1 MGPYLRL
8 LRPGNSLIGLVGTV
22 VGGYAVYG
30 FSALGGWRPL
40 LTLLL
45 AGLTTFLVTGA
56 GNVLNDFTDR
66 DEDKVNHP
74 ERPIPSGEIGAD
86 SARRY
91 ALTLFVA
98 SPFPLLLAGFLAPSG
113 WELSG
118 GLLPLGLWALAVAL
132 LLSYEGYTKARGLA
146 GNATVAFL
154 TGEVFLFGAAVV
166 GRPLSALAL
175 TGMAAL
181 ATLSREVIKDM
192 EDLEGDLSRKTLPR
206 TLGLRTSSVVAR
218 ASVALALALSPV
230 PLLTFLPFGSGA
242 SIIYLV
248 LVLASD
254 VVFVGSVL
262 GLPGRLHEGQTLSK
276 VAMVLALGAFLGAAF
291 R

>member
-66 DEDKVNHP
+66 DEDKVNHQ

-206 TLGLRTSSVVAR
+206 THGLRTSSVVAR